1 MKISVFGSASA
12 HPESPEFKD
21 ALNFG
26 VLAATA
32 GWSLSC
38 GAYKGI
44 MLATAMGAK
53 SAGGSVTGV
62 AWKGSLLTPNEY
74 LSEIITVDEYI
85 DRSRYL
91 IMNSNVYVFF
101 PGGTGTL
108 MELSIAWALL
118 ERNLLERKLIITIGE
133 EWRELVQLISFYNEN
148 SFESGLFIHNVANSD
163 EAIELIKQFHL

>member
-1 MKISVFGSASA
+1 MKISVFGSSSA
-12 HPESPEFKD
+12 LPETPEFKD
-21 ALNFG
+21 AVNFG
-26 VLAATA
+26 KLAATE
-32 GWSLSC
+32 GWAIAC

-44 MLATAMGAK
+44 MLATAMGAR
-53 SAGGSVTGV
+53 SAGGTVTGV
-62 AWKGSLLTPNEY
+62 VWKGSLLTPNEY
-74 LSEIITVDEYI
+74 VSEIITVNEYLE
-85 DRSRYL
+85 RSRYL

-108 MELSIAWALL
+108 MELAATWALL

-148 SFESGLFIHNVANSD
+148 SFESGLFIHNVATSE